1 MNRGSEW
8 IKVDFHIHTLGT
20 QKNDQFKQRSRSEFY
35 DYFFKKALEND
46 IRMIGITDYFSIK
59 NYLIALEELK
69 KIINS
74 TTDET
79 EKKYYEKL
87 ILFPNVELRLEPIT
101 KKNKSVNIHCLFS
114 PEIVQELEDKFFQ
127 EIKFMNKY
135 KMNEKGITDYGKT
148 FFDKKVS
155 DEIAYK
161 RGIENFVVSLKDLQ
175 KIKLELKD
183 NVLIGASNSSNDGVS
198 GLNFT
203 DSEIS
208 NDGIVREIYKT
219 LDFIFSGNEND
230 RDYFLDKKKG
240 VNKGDINKYGGKKPC
255 FHGSDAHTEEK
266 IFKPDLD
273 RYCWIK
279 AEPTFEGIKQVLCEP
294 EDRVRIQKD
303 KPEEKKDYDVID
315 NISFLDESGEE
326 IKIYL
331 NQNLNTIIGG
341 KSTGKSLLLKNI
353 VNKEKPEEIKEKSVG
368 EFLKLKE
375 FKVNWRDNI
384 IAPNRNIEYIPQSYL
399 NKILYEKN
407 KENEIDKRASEILL
421 KNFKNKE
428 ALETL
433 ESEISKQEKINYKK
447 IEEYFSTKNN
457 IKKLQEEIFNL
468 GDKASLKN
476 EIRKIKEIISK
487 IKEDSK
493 LTFEEEKQFE
503 NKSNELKK
511 IEGELFIKKRKLTEI
526 EFSDLNDEIFNNNF
540 IKSIKEFELKEIEKI
555 VIETKN
561 KIIETLNS
569 IKIQLEKE
577 NIEKE
582 EQVLFFKNE
591 IEKFQDKIKEKEKL
605 KKIEEDLRNEETK
618 IFKIEILEKEVQNLK
633 EKQQKLENE
642 LVEAVENFNKIY
654 IKNINENFEKIT
666 KETLEITINYIF
678 GWNNWKNIYE
688 CLDGRYIS
696 KEYLESKDKIPD
708 LNKIK
713 NLIKDIIT
721 ENIKIKPSLKLEEVL
736 KRIVKNNYI
745 IKYEVIENGNDI
757 KHMSEGNKAFV
768 LLEMIIFLEDKKYPI
783 LIDQPEDD
791 LDNRSIYEGLVK
803 FLKEKKKERQIIVA
817 THNANVVVG
826 ADSENVIVAN
836 QHGINTENN
845 KNIKFNY
852 KNGGIESL
860 KIDVN
865 KGILEKKTIQEHIC
879 EILEGGKEAFELRKK
894 KYKF

>member
-20 QKNDQFKQRSRSEFY
+20 QKNDQFKERSRNKFY
-35 DYFFKKALEND
+35 EHFFKKAMEND
-46 IRMIGITDYFSIK
+46 IRMIGITDYFSID
-59 NYLIALEELK
+59 NYLIALEELNRII
-69 KIINS
+69 KI
-74 TTDET
+74 TTDEA
-79 EKKYYEKL
+79 EKKYYEEL
-87 ILFPNVELRLEPIT
+87 MLFPNVELRLEPIT
-101 KKNKSVNIHCLFS
+101 KRNKPVNIHCLFS
-114 PEIVQELEDKFFQ
+114 PEIVKELEDKFFQ
-127 EIKFMNKY
+127 EIQCINEY
-135 KMNEKGITDYGKT
+135 KMTKKGIIDYGKYLCGG
-148 FFDKKVS
+148 DIS
-155 DEIAYK
+155 DEVAYK
-161 RGIENFVVSLKDLQ
+161 KGIESFVVPLKDLK
-175 KIKLELKD
+175 KIKTKLKD
-183 NVLIGASNSSNDGVS
+183 NVLIGAANSSNDGVS

-203 DSEIS
+203 DSETS
-208 NDGIVREIYKT
+208 NEGVVRDIYKT

-230 RDYFLDKKKG
+230 RNYFLDKKSG
-240 VNKGDINKYGGKKPC
+240 VSKGDVNKYGGKKPC

-279 AEPTFEGIKQVLCEP
+279 SEPTFEGIKQVLCEP

-303 KPEEKKDYDVID
+303 KPEEKKDYDIID
-315 NISFLDESGEE
+315 NISFLDETGEK

-353 VNKEKPEEIKEKSVG
+353 INKVKPEEITEKNIG
-368 EFLKLKE
+368 DFLELNE

-384 IAPNRNIEYIPQSYL
+384 TVQNRNIDYIPQSYL

-407 KENEIDKRASEILL
+407 KENEIDRRASEILL
-421 KNFKNKE
+421 KNSKNKE
-428 ALETL
+428 ALENL
-433 ESEISKQEKINYKK
+433 KIEIAKQEKINVEK
-447 IEEYFSTKNN
+447 IEEYFYIKND
-457 IKKLQEEIFNL
+457 IKKIEEEILKL
-468 GDKASLKN
+468 GDKESLEN
-476 EIRKIKEIISK
+476 EIKRIKEIILK
-487 IKEDSK
+487 IKVDSN
-493 LTFEEEKQFE
+493 LNPEEEREFE
-503 NKSNELKK
+503 YKSNELKK
-511 IEGELFIKKRKLTEI
+511 IKEELFIKKRKLMEI
-526 EFSDLNDEIFNNNF
+526 TLSNLNDEIFNNNF
-540 IKSIKEFELKEIEKI
+540 IKRINEFKLEEIEKI
-555 VIETKN
+555 INETKN
-561 KIIETLNS
+561 KITEVLKS
-569 IKIQLEKE
+569 ITIKLEKD
-577 NIEKE
+577 IKEKE
-582 EQVLFFKNE
+582 EQANLLEKE
-591 IEKFQDKIKEKEKL
+591 IDTFQNKIKETEKL
-605 KKIEEDLRNEETK
+605 KKMEEDLRNEESK
-618 IFKIEILEKEVQNLK
+618 VFRIEALKKESQNLK
-633 EKQQKLENE
+633 EKKQNLVNE
-642 LVEAVENFNKIY
+642 LVELVEKFNEIY
-654 IKNINENFEKIT
+654 KENINKNFEKMT
-666 KETLEITINYIF
+666 KETLEIAINYIF

-696 KEYLESKDKIPD
+696 REYSEYKDKIPD

-713 NLIKDIIT
+713 DLIKEIIT

-736 KRIVKNNYI
+736 KRIVKDNYI
-745 IKYEVIENGNDI
+745 IKYDVTENGNDI
-757 KHMSEGNKAFV
+757 KYMSEGNKAFV

-845 KNIKFNY
+845 KNIRFNY

-860 KIDVN
+860 KIDIN